1 MKRTLSDKNRKHLDD
16 LITTI
21 EKQTNTQIVLAH
33 IKRSDVYA
41 EIPWKAFALG
51 ASIAGLLLFILHLTL
66 YDWYSVVSV
75 LLAISGTLGTGVVF
89 AIITLILPAFA
100 KLFLSDS
107 RSETEV
113 KQYADSL
120 FLSRELF
127 TTSNR
132 SGILL
137 MVSQFERKVVIL
149 PDTGLHNLLTAD
161 VLQNIISAMAPIL
174 KRGKISQ
181 AFEIGL
187 ENLSSI
193 LENKVQ
199 GSGKNELSDEIIEED
214 GV

>member
-16 LITTI
+16 LITII

-51 ASIAGLLLFILHLTL
+51 ASIACLLLFILHLTL

-149 PDTGLHNLLTAD
+149 PDTGLHNILTAD

>member
-149 PDTGLHNLLTAD
+149 PDTGLSKILTAD
-161 VLQNIISAMAPIL
+161 ILQNIISAMAPIL
-174 KRGKISQ
+174 KRGKIGQ
-181 AFEIGL
+181 AFETGL